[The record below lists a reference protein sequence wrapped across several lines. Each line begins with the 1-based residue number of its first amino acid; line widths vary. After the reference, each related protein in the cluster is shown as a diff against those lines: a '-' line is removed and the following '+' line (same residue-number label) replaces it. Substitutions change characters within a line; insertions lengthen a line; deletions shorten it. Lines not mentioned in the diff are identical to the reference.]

1 MPRPLARAAAFQ
13 VAVFGMT
20 GLLETRLKIADRLD
34 ATVSLLSDARVASL
48 RAAEPPSANL
58 AFFQLPC
65 RPALHPSHHRE
76 VAATRVFTVPSVN
89 YRQHPRHQADGPLAV
104 LALRALGICDI
115 DRSTRPVA

>member
-20 GLLETRLKIADRLD
+20 GLLETRLKIPDRIH
-34 ATVSLLSDARVASL
+34 ATIPLPSAPRVASL
-48 RAAEPPSANL
+48 MAAEPPSANL
-58 AFFQLPC
+58 AVFQLPC

-76 VAATRVFTVPSVN
+76 AAATRVFTVPSVN
-89 YRQHPRHQADGPLAV
+89 YRQHPRHQADRSLAA

-115 DRSTRPVA
+115 DGSTRPVA